1 MVNWMTLSPELFY
14 GLVMT
19 AVFMVL
25 CLLPANPR
33 RDHATALILAAVGLA
48 VTGGAMGMRGDLF
61 VDTYRVDLFSQ
72 VFKVMLSL
80 GLLVVVLLCSELAG
94 VDEKRHAL
102 VYLLLSLCTLAMMI
116 LVSAVNLITIYVALE
131 LSSYC
136 LYVLVFLRKGQ
147 ARSAQTAIRYFLVGA
162 SASAVM
168 LFGLALIYGAART
181 TSVVE
186 LSVALP
192 HLISR
197 PDVLTGLLLVL
208 GGFFFKLALF
218 PFHFWAPDV
227 YEGAA
232 NQVAAYIATASKV
245 ATVAVLIR
253 VVAMAGDG
261 SLLLVRALA
270 ALAIV
275 SMTVGNLTAI
285 VQKDFKRMLA
295 YSTIAHGGYILLGI
309 LSMSPEG
316 FAAAVFYALTV
327 LVLKFSCFFVLA
339 KVAADGANLS
349 IDGLAGLHR
358 RSPLLAM
365 VLMMALFALAGIP
378 PTIGFTGKLFIFT
391 AAMAKGH
398 LVLVLIAMFNV
409 VVSLYYYL
417 LAIKAAY
424 LTEPAVDLPVIRLSV
439 GERLL
444 AGALVAVTVC
454 VGIFPAPLLDLAEA
468 AVRAVI

>member
-1 MVNWMTLSPELFY
+1 MVNWMTFSPELFY
-14 GLVMT
+14 GFVMT

-25 CLLPANPR
+25 CLAPADAR

-48 VTGGAMGMRGDLF
+48 ITVGGIGLRGDLF
-61 VDTYRVDLFSQ
+61 ADTYRVDLFSQ

-80 GLLVVVLLCSELAG
+80 GLLLVVVLCNELEG

-102 VYLLLSLCTLAMMI
+102 VYLLLSLCTLAMMM

-136 LYVLVFLRKGQ
+136 LYVLVFLRRGQ
-147 ARSAQTAIRYFLVGA
+147 ARSAQAAIRYFLIGA

-168 LFGLALIYGAART
+168 LFGLALVYGAAHT
-181 TSVVE
+181 TSVAK
-186 LSVALP
+186 LSAVLP
-192 HLISR
+192 QMVSR

-253 VVAMAGDG
+253 VVSMAGGD
-261 SLLLVRALA
+261 SAFLVRALA

-285 VQKDFKRMLA
+285 VQKDFKRLLA

-316 FAAAVFYALTV
+316 YAAAVFYALTV
-327 LVLKFSCFFVLA
+327 LVLKFSCFFVLV
-339 KVAADGANLS
+339 KTAADGANLS

-358 RSPLLAM
+358 RSPLLAL

-391 AAMAKGH
+391 AAIAKGH

-424 LTEPAVDLPVIRLSV
+424 LTEPAGNLPAIRLSV

-444 AGALVAVTVC
+444 AGALVTVTV
-454 VGIFPAPLLDLAEA
+454 GAGLFPAPLLELAEA
-468 AVRAVI
+468 AVRSVI

>member
-1 MVNWMTLSPELFY
+1 MVNWMIFSPELFY
-14 GLVMT
+14 GFVMT
-19 AVFMVL
+19 AVFMAL
-25 CLLPANPR
+25 CLAPANAR
-33 RDHATALILAAVGLA
+33 RNHVTALILAAVGLA
-48 VTGGAMGMRGDLF
+48 ITVGGIGLRGDLF
-61 VDTYRVDLFSQ
+61 ADTYRVDLFSQ

-80 GLLVVVLLCSELAG
+80 GLLLVILLCSELAG

-102 VYLLLSLCTLAMMI
+102 IYLLLSLCTLAMMM

-136 LYVLVFLRKGQ
+136 LYVLVFLRRGQ
-147 ARSAQTAIRYFLVGA
+147 PRAVQTAIRYFLIGA

-168 LFGLALIYGAART
+168 LFGLALIYGAAST
-181 TSVVE
+181 TSVAE
-186 LSVALP
+186 LASVLP
-192 HLISR
+192 QMISR
-197 PDVLTGLLLVL
+197 PDVLTGLLLAL

-253 VVAMAGDG
+253 VVSMSGDA
-261 SLLLVRALA
+261 SVFLVHALA

-285 VQKDFKRMLA
+285 VQKDFKRLLA

-316 FAAAVFYALTV
+316 YAAAVFYALTV
-327 LVLKFSCFFVLA
+327 LVLKFSCFFVLI
-339 KVAADGANLS
+339 KIAADGANLS

-424 LTEPAVDLPVIRLSV
+424 LTEPVNDPPPIQLSV

-444 AGALVAVTVC
+444 AGALVTVTVC
-454 VGIFPAPLLDLAEA
+454 AGIFPAPLLELAEA
-468 AVRAVI
+468 AVRSVI